1 MSYRGQLA
9 IFLEKSV
16 SEGFIAWGLLTH
28 AFPYEP
34 GLVLCVEGGEFVLS
48 GGDSACSSG
57 ELVYIVE
64 IFEGILG

>member
-1 MSYRGQLA
+1 M
-9 IFLEKSV
+9 